1 MSTTPPYSPT
11 NLRNRPFYRYGD
23 HIELL
28 RFKEYCGMPRGHE
41 HDPIYSLSINYLRV
55 FLEKD
60 CNGKKDRRA
69 VFGCNSDCLFP
80 EK

>member
-1 MSTTPPYSPT
+1 
-11 NLRNRPFYRYGD
+11 
-23 HIELL
+23 
-28 RFKEYCGMPRGHE
+28 MPRGHE
-41 HDPIYSLSINYLRV
+41 HDPIYSLSVNYLRV